1 MIYWVYLLTGIL
13 CEVAGTTGMRAFV
26 YSNPALS
33 QTSATYFLVSRAVEK
48 IPMSIAYAI
57 WSGLGTGGVSLLSW
71 FFFREAMPP
80 LKILGLC
87 LVIVGMLFI
96 NLDKSAQEKAK

>member
-1 MIYWVYLLTGIL
+1 MV
-13 CEVAGTTGMRAFV
+13 RARNRGRF
-26 YSNPALS
+26 SS
-33 QTSATYFLVSRAVEK
+33 QLV
-48 IPMSIAYAI
+48 
-57 WSGLGTGGVSLLSW
+57 
-71 FFFREAMPP
+71 FFREAMPP

>member
-1 MIYWVYLLTGIL
+1 MLRVQKIRLQKGRHRDHR
-13 CEVAGTTGMRAFV
+13 VAQHSFR
-26 YSNPALS
+26 
-33 QTSATYFLVSRAVEK
+33 
-48 IPMSIAYAI
+48 AYAI

-80 LKILGLC
+80 LKILGHC

>member
-33 QTSATYFLVSRAVEK
+33 QTSATVGIVISYFLVSRAVEK
-48 IPMSIAYAI
+48 FP
-57 WSGLGTGGVSLLSW
+57 
-71 FFFREAMPP
+71 
-80 LKILGLC
+80 
-87 LVIVGMLFI
+87 
-96 NLDKSAQEKAK
+96 

>member
-1 MIYWVYLLTGIL
+1 MV
-13 CEVAGTTGMRAFV
+13 RARNRGRF
-26 YSNPALS
+26 
-33 QTSATYFLVSRAVEK
+33 
-48 IPMSIAYAI
+48 
-57 WSGLGTGGVSLLSW
+57 LSW

>member
-1 MIYWVYLLTGIL
+1 MVRARNRGRFSSQLDLL
-13 CEVAGTTGMRAFV
+13 
-26 YSNPALS
+26 
-33 QTSATYFLVSRAVEK
+33 Q
-48 IPMSIAYAI
+48 
-57 WSGLGTGGVSLLSW
+57 GGH
-71 FFFREAMPP
+71 AP